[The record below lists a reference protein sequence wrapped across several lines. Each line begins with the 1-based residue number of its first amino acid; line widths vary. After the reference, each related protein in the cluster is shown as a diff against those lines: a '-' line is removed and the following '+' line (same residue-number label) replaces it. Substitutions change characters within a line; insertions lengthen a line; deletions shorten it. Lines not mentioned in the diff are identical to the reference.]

1 MIRAEHS
8 RLSFFSSNSVKSK
21 TLKHKD
27 QLSRLKSKDP
37 EFYKFLEEND
47 EELLEFND
55 SETDDELQTD
65 DSENEALEEAETP
78 EPLEDQSKVHQ
89 VYNNYIYI
97 YT

>member
-37 EFYKFLEEND
+37 EFYKFL